1 MHQFTHGDVTVDFT
15 VLSGEVVGSEKMS
28 ETHITSTGG
37 NGQFDSNG
45 QPIAVHINS
54 VMVINHE
61 FWIRTADGIEHDVNF
76 RGLDIP
82 LRSGQDISL
91 ISAVSNDRKKL
102 LHTHLQ
108 NQASAKTY
116 LIRDGKAL
124 NTDLGLSPF
133 RWKPL
138 LIAFAL
144 WIGLGLLAGV
154 LGFLVGTGYY
164 IYECVKGSKRKK
176 LLISELD
183 AFLARLNQQVESNY
197 HAGRS
202 GQVQMPEQP
211 QAQAQ
216 AQPQPQPQP
225 QPQATAEPAGM
236 TSSSVRKALSRN
248 G

>member
-1 MHQFTHGDVTVDFT
+1 MHKFTHGDVTVDFT

-91 ISAVSNDRKKL
+91 ISALSSDGKKV
-102 LHTHLQ
+102 LHTYLQ

-116 LIRDGKAL
+116 QIRDAKAL
-124 NTDLGLSPF
+124 NTELGLSPF

-144 WIGLGLLAGV
+144 WIGIGLVAGV

-176 LLISELD
+176 LLVSELD
-183 AFLARLNQQVESNY
+183 AFLARLNQQVESQY

-211 QAQAQ
+211 QT
-216 AQPQPQPQP
+216 
-225 QPQATAEPAGM
+225 QPQATAKPAGM

>member
-1 MHQFTHGDVTVDFT
+1 MHKFTHGDVTVNFT

-61 FWIRTADGIEHDVNF
+61 FWIRTADGIEHDVSF

-82 LRSGQDISL
+82 LRSGQNISL
-91 ISAVSNDRKKL
+91 ISAVSNDGEKL

-108 NQASAKTY
+108 NHSSTKTY
-116 LIRDGKAL
+116 LIRDAKAL

-138 LIAFAL
+138 LIAFAM
-144 WIGLGLLAGV
+144 WVGIGLLAGV

-164 IYECVKGSKRKK
+164 IYECVKGSKRKN

-183 AFLARLNQQVESNY
+183 AFLARLNQQVESQY

-216 AQPQPQPQP
+216 
-225 QPQATAEPAGM
+225 PQATTEPAGM

>member
-1 MHQFTHGDVTVDFT
+1 MHKFTHGDVTVDFT

-91 ISAVSNDRKKL
+91 ISAVSKDGEKV
-102 LHTHLQ
+102 LHTYLQ

-116 LIRDGKAL
+116 QIRDAKAL
-124 NTDLGLSPF
+124 NTELGLSPF

-144 WIGLGLLAGV
+144 WIGIGLVAGV

-164 IYECVKGSKRKK
+164 LYECVKGSKRKK
-176 LLISELD
+176 LLIAELE
-183 AFLARLNQQVESNY
+183 AFLARLNQQVESQY

-211 QAQAQ
+211 Q
-216 AQPQPQPQP
+216 P
-225 QPQATAEPAGM
+225 QPQATAKPAGM

>member
-1 MHQFTHGDVTVDFT
+1 MHKFTHGDVTVDFT

-28 ETHITSTGG
+28 ETRITSTGG

-45 QPIAVHINS
+45 QPVAVHINS

-61 FWIRTADGIEHDVNF
+61 FWIKTADGIEHDVNF

-91 ISAVSNDRKKL
+91 ISAVANNGNKV

-116 LIRDGKAL
+116 LIRDAKAL
-124 NTDLGLSPF
+124 NTELGLSPF

-144 WIGLGLLAGV
+144 WIGIGLVAGV

-183 AFLARLNQQVESNY
+183 AFLARLNQQVESHY

-202 GQVQMPEQP
+202 GRVQMPEQAPEQP
-211 QAQAQ
+211 QAQA
-216 AQPQPQPQP
+216 A
-225 QPQATAEPAGM
+225 AEPVGM

>member
-1 MHQFTHGDVTVDFT
+1 MHKFTHGDVTVDFT

-28 ETHITSTGG
+28 ETRITSTGG

-91 ISAVSNDRKKL
+91 ISALSCDGKKV
-102 LHTHLQ
+102 LHTCLQ

-116 LIRDGKAL
+116 QIRDAKTL
-124 NTDLGLSPF
+124 NTELGLSPF

-144 WIGLGLLAGV
+144 WIGIGLVAGV

-176 LLISELD
+176 LLIAELE
-183 AFLARLNQQVESNY
+183 ACLARLNQQVETQY

-211 QAQAQ
+211 QAQA
-216 AQPQPQPQP
+216 